1 MKTNPI
7 KLEKKLKL
15 KFSDQKIFIKS
26 LTHKSFDS
34 INNNEKIEFLGDRVL
49 GLIIAKKL
57 LELYPDEKEGVLDK
71 KFASLVNKK
80 KCLEIAKKIELEK
93 YILVLNP
100 KNKKIEIE
108 DKIVADCLEALIGAI
123 YLDKGLNFTEKFIL
137 NLWSEH
143 ITASVI
149 TQIDAKTKL
158 QEYSLK
164 IFKVL
169 PIYKLIS
176 NTGPRHKPLFKVA
189 VKLKNTK
196 FFTAEGTSKK
206 DAEQNAAS
214 LCLQDIFKKM
224 NWDDSAYLVSKNRYS
239 ENSII
244 AEVFT
249 ENHGK
254 ISGIIFGGTSK
265 KIKNYLQI
273 GNKIYVNYNSKSV
286 TRIGY
291 FKIEILKALTP
302 LYFDQNQKL
311 SCITSAMHLIKLLT
325 AEAQSNKEIF
335 KLIDKFFEIL
345 NSENWIQK
353 YIFWE
358 LELLKLLGYDL
369 ELKTMAEK
377 EIVDSEVNY
386 YVKSSTEKKSIPNFL
401 IDENDMDIN
410 LNNLLKGLKLVSDY
424 LEKSILKPNNLNLPT
439 SRTHFIN
446 LLK

>member
-1 MKTNPI
+1 
-7 KLEKKLKL
+7 
-15 KFSDQKIFIKS
+15 
-26 LTHKSFDS
+26 
-34 INNNEKIEFLGDRVL
+34 
-49 GLIIAKKL
+49 
-57 LELYPDEKEGVLDK
+57 
-71 KFASLVNKK
+71 
-80 KCLEIAKKIELEK
+80 
-93 YILVLNP
+93 
-100 KNKKIEIE
+100 
-108 DKIVADCLEALIGAI
+108 
-123 YLDKGLNFTEKFIL
+123 
-137 NLWSEH
+137 
-143 ITASVI
+143 
-149 TQIDAKTKL
+149 
-158 QEYSLK
+158 
-164 IFKVL
+164 
-169 PIYKLIS
+169 
-176 NTGPRHKPLFKVA
+176 
-189 VKLKNTK
+189 
-196 FFTAEGTSKK
+196 
-206 DAEQNAAS
+206 
-214 LCLQDIFKKM
+214 M

-302 LYFDQNQKL
+302 LYFDENQKL

-345 NSENWIQK
+345 TYDNWIQK

-369 ELKTMAEK
+369 ELKNMVEK
-377 EIVDSEVNY
+377 EIVDSEINY
-386 YVKSSTEKKSIPNFL
+386 FVKSSTEKKNIPNFL
-401 IDENDMDIN
+401 IDESN
-410 LNNLLKGLKLVSDY
+410 LDVNLKNLLKGLKLVSDY

>member
-1 MKTNPI
+1 MI
-7 KLEKKLKL
+7 
-15 KFSDQKIFIKS
+15 
-26 LTHKSFDS
+26 
-34 INNNEKIEFLGDRVL
+34 
-49 GLIIAKKL
+49 
-57 LELYPDEKEGVLDK
+57 
-71 KFASLVNKK
+71 
-80 KCLEIAKKIELEK
+80 
-93 YILVLNP
+93 
-100 KNKKIEIE
+100 
-108 DKIVADCLEALIGAI
+108 
-123 YLDKGLNFTEKFIL
+123 
-137 NLWSEH
+137 
-143 ITASVI
+143 
-149 TQIDAKTKL
+149 
-158 QEYSLK
+158 
-164 IFKVL
+164 
-169 PIYKLIS
+169 
-176 NTGPRHKPLFKVA
+176 
-189 VKLKNTK
+189 
-196 FFTAEGTSKK
+196 
-206 DAEQNAAS
+206 
-214 LCLQDIFKKM
+214 
-224 NWDDSAYLVSKNRYS
+224 WDDSAYLVSKNRYS

-302 LYFDQNQKL
+302 LYFDENQKL

-345 NSENWIQK
+345 TSENWIQK

-401 IDENDMDIN
+401 IDENDMDVN
-410 LNNLLKGLKLVSDY
+410 LKNLLKGLKLVSDY

>member
-1 MKTNPI
+1 
-7 KLEKKLKL
+7 
-15 KFSDQKIFIKS
+15 
-26 LTHKSFDS
+26 
-34 INNNEKIEFLGDRVL
+34 
-49 GLIIAKKL
+49 
-57 LELYPDEKEGVLDK
+57 
-71 KFASLVNKK
+71 
-80 KCLEIAKKIELEK
+80 
-93 YILVLNP
+93 
-100 KNKKIEIE
+100 
-108 DKIVADCLEALIGAI
+108 
-123 YLDKGLNFTEKFIL
+123 
-137 NLWSEH
+137 
-143 ITASVI
+143 
-149 TQIDAKTKL
+149 
-158 QEYSLK
+158 
-164 IFKVL
+164 
-169 PIYKLIS
+169 
-176 NTGPRHKPLFKVA
+176 
-189 VKLKNTK
+189 
-196 FFTAEGTSKK
+196 
-206 DAEQNAAS
+206 
-214 LCLQDIFKKM
+214 M

-302 LYFDQNQKL
+302 LYFDENQKL

-345 NSENWIQK
+345 TSDNWIQK

-386 YVKSSTEKKSIPNFL
+386 YVKSLTEKKSIPNFL
-401 IDENDMDIN
+401 IDENNIDVN
-410 LNNLLKGLKLVSDY
+410 LKNLLKGLKLVSDY

>member
-1 MKTNPI
+1 
-7 KLEKKLKL
+7 
-15 KFSDQKIFIKS
+15 
-26 LTHKSFDS
+26 
-34 INNNEKIEFLGDRVL
+34 
-49 GLIIAKKL
+49 
-57 LELYPDEKEGVLDK
+57 
-71 KFASLVNKK
+71 
-80 KCLEIAKKIELEK
+80 
-93 YILVLNP
+93 
-100 KNKKIEIE
+100 
-108 DKIVADCLEALIGAI
+108 
-123 YLDKGLNFTEKFIL
+123 
-137 NLWSEH
+137 
-143 ITASVI
+143 
-149 TQIDAKTKL
+149 
-158 QEYSLK
+158 
-164 IFKVL
+164 
-169 PIYKLIS
+169 
-176 NTGPRHKPLFKVA
+176 
-189 VKLKNTK
+189 
-196 FFTAEGTSKK
+196 
-206 DAEQNAAS
+206 
-214 LCLQDIFKKM
+214 M

-302 LYFDQNQKL
+302 LYFDENQKL

-335 KLIDKFFEIL
+335 KLIDRFFEIL
-345 NSENWIQK
+345 TSDNWIQK

-377 EIVDSEVNY
+377 EIVDNEVNY

-401 IDENDMDIN
+401 IDENNIDVN
-410 LNNLLKGLKLVSDY
+410 LKNLLKGLKLVSDY
-424 LEKSILKPNNLNLPT
+424 LEKSILKPNNLNIPI
-439 SRTHFIN
+439 SRTHFVN

>member
-1 MKTNPI
+1 
-7 KLEKKLKL
+7 
-15 KFSDQKIFIKS
+15 
-26 LTHKSFDS
+26 
-34 INNNEKIEFLGDRVL
+34 
-49 GLIIAKKL
+49 
-57 LELYPDEKEGVLDK
+57 
-71 KFASLVNKK
+71 
-80 KCLEIAKKIELEK
+80 
-93 YILVLNP
+93 
-100 KNKKIEIE
+100 
-108 DKIVADCLEALIGAI
+108 
-123 YLDKGLNFTEKFIL
+123 
-137 NLWSEH
+137 
-143 ITASVI
+143 
-149 TQIDAKTKL
+149 
-158 QEYSLK
+158 
-164 IFKVL
+164 
-169 PIYKLIS
+169 
-176 NTGPRHKPLFKVA
+176 
-189 VKLKNTK
+189 
-196 FFTAEGTSKK
+196 
-206 DAEQNAAS
+206 
-214 LCLQDIFKKM
+214 M

-273 GNKIYVNYNSKSV
+273 GNKIYVNYSSKSV

-302 LYFDQNQKL
+302 LYFDENQKL

-345 NSENWIQK
+345 TYENWIQK

-369 ELKTMAEK
+369 ELKNMVEK
-377 EIVDSEVNY
+377 EIINNETNY
-386 YVKSSTEKKSIPNFL
+386 YVKSSTEKKNIPNFL
-401 IDENDMDIN
+401 IDENN
-410 LNNLLKGLKLVSDY
+410 LDVNLKNLLKGLKLVSDY

>member
-1 MKTNPI
+1 
-7 KLEKKLKL
+7 
-15 KFSDQKIFIKS
+15 
-26 LTHKSFDS
+26 
-34 INNNEKIEFLGDRVL
+34 
-49 GLIIAKKL
+49 
-57 LELYPDEKEGVLDK
+57 
-71 KFASLVNKK
+71 
-80 KCLEIAKKIELEK
+80 
-93 YILVLNP
+93 
-100 KNKKIEIE
+100 
-108 DKIVADCLEALIGAI
+108 
-123 YLDKGLNFTEKFIL
+123 
-137 NLWSEH
+137 
-143 ITASVI
+143 
-149 TQIDAKTKL
+149 
-158 QEYSLK
+158 
-164 IFKVL
+164 
-169 PIYKLIS
+169 
-176 NTGPRHKPLFKVA
+176 
-189 VKLKNTK
+189 
-196 FFTAEGTSKK
+196 
-206 DAEQNAAS
+206 
-214 LCLQDIFKKM
+214 M
-224 NWDDSAYLVSKNRYS
+224 NWDDSAYLVSKNKYS

-302 LYFDQNQKL
+302 LYFDENQKL

-369 ELKTMAEK
+369 ELKTMAKK

-401 IDENDMDIN
+401 IDENDMDVN

>member
-1 MKTNPI
+1 
-7 KLEKKLKL
+7 
-15 KFSDQKIFIKS
+15 
-26 LTHKSFDS
+26 
-34 INNNEKIEFLGDRVL
+34 
-49 GLIIAKKL
+49 
-57 LELYPDEKEGVLDK
+57 
-71 KFASLVNKK
+71 
-80 KCLEIAKKIELEK
+80 
-93 YILVLNP
+93 
-100 KNKKIEIE
+100 
-108 DKIVADCLEALIGAI
+108 
-123 YLDKGLNFTEKFIL
+123 
-137 NLWSEH
+137 
-143 ITASVI
+143 
-149 TQIDAKTKL
+149 
-158 QEYSLK
+158 
-164 IFKVL
+164 
-169 PIYKLIS
+169 
-176 NTGPRHKPLFKVA
+176 
-189 VKLKNTK
+189 
-196 FFTAEGTSKK
+196 
-206 DAEQNAAS
+206 
-214 LCLQDIFKKM
+214 M
-224 NWDDSAYLVSKNRYS
+224 NWDDSAYLVSKNKYS

-302 LYFDQNQKL
+302 LYFDENQKL

-335 KLIDKFFEIL
+335 KLINKFFEIL

-369 ELKTMAEK
+369 ELKTLAEK

-401 IDENDMDIN
+401 IDENDMDVN

>member
-1 MKTNPI
+1 
-7 KLEKKLKL
+7 
-15 KFSDQKIFIKS
+15 
-26 LTHKSFDS
+26 
-34 INNNEKIEFLGDRVL
+34 
-49 GLIIAKKL
+49 
-57 LELYPDEKEGVLDK
+57 
-71 KFASLVNKK
+71 
-80 KCLEIAKKIELEK
+80 
-93 YILVLNP
+93 
-100 KNKKIEIE
+100 
-108 DKIVADCLEALIGAI
+108 
-123 YLDKGLNFTEKFIL
+123 
-137 NLWSEH
+137 
-143 ITASVI
+143 
-149 TQIDAKTKL
+149 
-158 QEYSLK
+158 
-164 IFKVL
+164 
-169 PIYKLIS
+169 
-176 NTGPRHKPLFKVA
+176 
-189 VKLKNTK
+189 
-196 FFTAEGTSKK
+196 
-206 DAEQNAAS
+206 
-214 LCLQDIFKKM
+214 M

-302 LYFDQNQKL
+302 LYFDENQKL

-345 NSENWIQK
+345 TYDNWIQK

-369 ELKTMAEK
+369 ELKNMVEK
-377 EIVDSEVNY
+377 EIVDSEINY
-386 YVKSSTEKKSIPNFL
+386 FVKSSTEKKSIPNFL
-401 IDENDMDIN
+401 IDETN
-410 LNNLLKGLKLVSDY
+410 LDVNLKNLLKGLKLVSDY

-439 SRTHFIN
+439 SRVHFIN

>member
-1 MKTNPI
+1 
-7 KLEKKLKL
+7 
-15 KFSDQKIFIKS
+15 
-26 LTHKSFDS
+26 
-34 INNNEKIEFLGDRVL
+34 
-49 GLIIAKKL
+49 
-57 LELYPDEKEGVLDK
+57 
-71 KFASLVNKK
+71 
-80 KCLEIAKKIELEK
+80 
-93 YILVLNP
+93 
-100 KNKKIEIE
+100 
-108 DKIVADCLEALIGAI
+108 
-123 YLDKGLNFTEKFIL
+123 
-137 NLWSEH
+137 
-143 ITASVI
+143 
-149 TQIDAKTKL
+149 
-158 QEYSLK
+158 
-164 IFKVL
+164 
-169 PIYKLIS
+169 
-176 NTGPRHKPLFKVA
+176 
-189 VKLKNTK
+189 
-196 FFTAEGTSKK
+196 
-206 DAEQNAAS
+206 
-214 LCLQDIFKKM
+214 M

-325 AEAQSNKEIF
+325 AEAQANKEIF

-345 NSENWIQK
+345 TSDNWIQK

-369 ELKTMAEK
+369 ELKNMAEK

-401 IDENDMDIN
+401 IDENNMDVN
-410 LNNLLKGLKLVSDY
+410 LKSLLKGLKLVSDY
-424 LEKSILKPNNLNLPT
+424 LEKSILRPNNLNLPT

>member
-1 MKTNPI
+1 
-7 KLEKKLKL
+7 
-15 KFSDQKIFIKS
+15 
-26 LTHKSFDS
+26 
-34 INNNEKIEFLGDRVL
+34 
-49 GLIIAKKL
+49 
-57 LELYPDEKEGVLDK
+57 
-71 KFASLVNKK
+71 
-80 KCLEIAKKIELEK
+80 
-93 YILVLNP
+93 
-100 KNKKIEIE
+100 
-108 DKIVADCLEALIGAI
+108 
-123 YLDKGLNFTEKFIL
+123 
-137 NLWSEH
+137 
-143 ITASVI
+143 
-149 TQIDAKTKL
+149 
-158 QEYSLK
+158 
-164 IFKVL
+164 
-169 PIYKLIS
+169 
-176 NTGPRHKPLFKVA
+176 
-189 VKLKNTK
+189 
-196 FFTAEGTSKK
+196 
-206 DAEQNAAS
+206 
-214 LCLQDIFKKM
+214 M
-224 NWDDSAYLVSKNRYS
+224 NWDDSAYLISKNRYS

-302 LYFDQNQKL
+302 LYFDKNQKL

-345 NSENWIQK
+345 TFDNWIQK

-369 ELKTMAEK
+369 ELKNIAVK
-377 EIVDSEVNY
+377 EIVNNETNY
-386 YVKSSTEKKSIPNFL
+386 YVKSSTEKKIIPNFL
-401 IDENDMDIN
+401 IDEKN
-410 LNNLLKGLKLVSDY
+410 LNVNIKNLLKGLKLVSDY